1 MILLRFQR
9 VLFLRSCP
17 VFPCPCPLAAF
28 GSVCGTGRAIKGV
41 MLGRGKHPPAPPAP
55 PPSDRGSREQG
66 SAQASIQGKNGS
78 AEPFANQGIG
88 DALRTD
94 TFLAVVQEQ
103 AVSAIIVAALM
114 YQPPS
119 CAVLLVGHVR
129 NFGCCHFTRSPGKI
143 LKTPDLRF

>member
-28 GSVCGTGRAIKGV
+28 GSVSSTGGAVKRIAFR
-41 MLGRGKHPPAPPAP
+41 RGEHLPAPPAL

-66 SAQASIQGKNGS
+66 SAQASVQGKNGS

-94 TFLAVVQEQ
+94 AFLAVVQEQ

-114 YQPPS
+114 HQPPS

-129 NFGCCHFTRSPGKI
+129 NFGCAHFTRSPGKI
-143 LKTPDLRF
+143 LKTSDLRF